1 MDEQRVALITG
12 GGQGIGRAIARR
24 LVTDGWAVTLAEI
37 DIEAGKEAEAELGSR
52 GTLRFVA
59 ADVASEPQ
67 VAAAVTATL
76 DAFGRLDALVNNAG
90 IAKAH
95 GAPPEQLA
103 LEDWN
108 RVLGVNLTGP
118 FLCAK
123 HCAAPL
129 RSTGGAIVNIAS
141 TRALMSEGCTEA
153 YSASK
158 GGVLALTHA
167 LAISLGPAVRVNCV
181 SPGWIDMGP
190 WQKRSARRDSG
201 ISPEDHAQ
209 HPAGRVG
216 RPEDVAATVAFLL
229 SPGAGFITGA
239 NLVVDGGMTRKMTYL
254 E

>member
-1 MDEQRVALITG
+1 M
-12 GGQGIGRAIARR
+12 
-24 LVTDGWAVTLAEI
+24 TDGWAVTLAEI
-37 DIEAGKEAEAELGSR
+37 DVEAGEEAEEELGSG
-52 GTLRFVA
+52 GTVRFVA
-59 ADVASEPQ
+59 TDVACESQ
-67 VAAAVTATL
+67 IAAAVTATL
-76 DAFGRLDALVNNAG
+76 DAFGRIDALVNNAG

-95 GAPPEQLA
+95 GLPLDRIV

-108 RVLGVNLTGP
+108 RVLAVNLTGP

-129 RSTGGAIVNIAS
+129 RATGGAIVNIAS

-167 LAISLGPAVRVNCV
+167 LAVSLGPTVRVNCV
-181 SPGWIDMGP
+181 SPGWIDVGP
-190 WQKRSARRDSG
+190 YQKRSACYDAG

-209 HPAGRVG
+209 HPVGRVG

-229 SPGAGFITGA
+229 SPAAGFITGS
-239 NLVVDGGMTRKMTYL
+239 NFVVDGGMTRKMAYL

>member
-1 MDEQRVALITG
+1 MNEQRVALITG

-24 LVTDGWAVTLAEI
+24 LVTDGWSVTLAEI
-37 DIEAGKEAEAELGSR
+37 DIEAGKEAEAELGS
-52 GTLRFVA
+52 GEAVRFVA
-59 ADVASEPQ
+59 TDVACEPQ
-67 VAAAVTATL
+67 VAAAVNATL

-95 GAPPEQLA
+95 GAPPEQQA

-108 RVLGVNLTGP
+108 RVLAVNLTGP

-123 HCAAPL
+123 HCATPL
-129 RSTGGAIVNIAS
+129 RAAGGAIVNIAS

-167 LAISLGPAVRVNCV
+167 LAISLGPVVRVNCV
-181 SPGWIDMGP
+181 SPGWIDVGP
-190 WQKRSARRDSG
+190 WQKLSARRAAP

-209 HPAGRVG
+209 HPAGRV
-216 RPEDVAATVAFLL
+216 
-229 SPGAGFITGA
+229 
-239 NLVVDGGMTRKMTYL
+239 
-254 E
+254 